1 MPAAVVALSDAR
13 LAMLA
18 RTYAKALA
26 TRRRHLA
33 IAAGILLACVLV
45 AAWEAEIDIAKF
57 LGGIG
62 NFGDYFNRL
71 LTLDSGDRVWSDLG
85 DWFWGI
91 HRWLRLLWDTLLI
104 AYLGSLVGTAG
115 ALVGCFLSSR
125 NLVKS
130 HSVRFVARHLLEF
143 CRTVPDIV
151 FALIFVASF
160 GLGPVAGMLA
170 IALHTTGAL
179 GKLFSEVVE
188 NISMMPIDGVA
199 ASGGSWLAR
208 VRFGALPQVLSNFA
222 SYALLRLEINVRGAT
237 IIGIVGAGGIGQD
250 LIVAIRQFHTSD
262 VSAILLLIVACVMLL
277 DFMSETIRHRLISLR
292 VVA

>member
-1 MPAAVVALSDAR
+1 MSAAIVALSDAR
-13 LAMLA
+13 LALL
-18 RTYAKALA
+18 AKAYAEVLA

-33 IAAGILLACVLV
+33 IAAGILLGCVAVAC
-45 AAWEAEIDIAKF
+45 WEAEVDPVKF
-57 LGGIG
+57 AGGIG
-62 NFGDYFNRL
+62 NFGAYFDRL
-71 LTLDSGDRVWSDLG
+71 LTLDSGDRVWSDVG
-85 DWFWGI
+85 DWFWGLR
-91 HRWLRLLWDTLLI
+91 RWLRLLGDTLLI
-104 AYLGSLVGTAG
+104 AYVGSLTGTAG
-115 ALVGCFLSSR
+115 ALIGCFLSSR

-130 HSVRFVARHLLEF
+130 RWVRFFVRHLLEF
-143 CRTVPDIV
+143 FRTVPDIV
-151 FALIFVASF
+151 FALIFVAAF

-170 IALHTTGAL
+170 IALHTAGAL

-188 NISMMPIDGVA
+188 SIDMMPVEGVA

-262 VSAILLLIVACVMLL
+262 VSAILLLIVVCVMLIDSL
-277 DFMSETIRHRLISLR
+277 SEWVRHRLISLR